1 MQPHELRPQYIIH
14 GRDVGGMSP
23 ERVVHGRERYILLFA
38 LERGVHH
45 MGGVEGVDEVRG
57 EGRVLLL
64 FVDGLIIETAGDREG
79 LDDGRDNVFLTLRLI
94 GLDTWET

>member
-1 MQPHELRPQYIIH
+1 M
-14 GRDVGGMSP
+14 
-23 ERVVHGRERYILLFA
+23 
-38 LERGVHH
+38 
-45 MGGVEGVDEVRG
+45 DEVRG

-64 FVDGLIIETAGDREG
+64 FVDGLIIETAGHREG